1 MIVKMKENINK
12 IDKELLEEISNLENI
27 PKGAYNIRK
36 NGKGIER
43 KITENINI
51 ITKTDKSGIDI
62 YVKENTKFEFIH
74 IPVIITESGLKDV
87 VYNDFYIG
95 KNANVIIVA
104 GCGIHNDHHKD
115 SQHDGIHRFYLE
127 EGTKVKYIEKHY
139 GEGDGQ
145 GKRILNPITE
155 VYLKNGSSL
164 EMQSSQIKGVDST
177 IRETRGELQANTNFV
192 VSEKIMTHGKQFAK
206 TIFDVQ
212 LNGENAS
219 THVTS
224 RSVATDNS
232 EQLFVS
238 KIYGNEKCFAHS
250 ECDAIIKD
258 NAKVTATPEIT
269 ANNVEA
275 NLIHEAAIGKIAG
288 EQLTKLMT
296 LGLSEKEAE
305 EEIIKGFL
313 R

>member
-1 MIVKMKENINK
+1 MEENINQ
-12 IDKELLEEISNLENI
+12 IDKDLLNEVSDLENI
-27 PKGAYNIRK
+27 AKGAYNIRK

-43 KITENINI
+43 KVTENVNI
-51 ITKTDKSGIDI
+51 ITKTDKPGIDI

-74 IPVIITESGLKDV
+74 IPVIITESGLNDL

-115 SQHDGIHRFYLE
+115 SQHDGIHRFFLE
-127 EGTKVKYIEKHY
+127 EGAKVKYIEKHY
-139 GEGDGQ
+139 GEGKGE
-145 GKRILNPITE
+145 GKRILNPVTE
-155 VYLKNGSSL
+155 VYLKAGSSM
-164 EMQSSQIKGVDST
+164 EMESSQIKGVDST
-177 IRETRGELQANTNFV
+177 IRETKGELEDNTNFV

-212 LNGENAS
+212 LNGVNAS

-238 KIYGNEKCFAHS
+238 KIYGNNKSFAHS

-258 NAKVTATPEIT
+258 KAKVTATPEIT

-288 EQLTKLMT
+288 EQLIKLMT

-305 EEIIKGFL
+305 EEIINGFL